1 MTDTTTV
8 YMPLEEAIQAAAL
21 QNRDRD
27 IRVLGP
33 VEVAKMSQQ
42 VYIDE
47 ATHMLLVTGEN
58 WVPDFPDHPHIKVKK

>member
-1 MTDTTTV
+1 MTDMTTV
-8 YMPLEEAIQAAAL
+8 YLPLEEAIQAASL

-33 VEVAKMSQQ
+33 VEVAQIPQQ

-47 ATHMLLVTGEN
+47 ATHILVKTGEN